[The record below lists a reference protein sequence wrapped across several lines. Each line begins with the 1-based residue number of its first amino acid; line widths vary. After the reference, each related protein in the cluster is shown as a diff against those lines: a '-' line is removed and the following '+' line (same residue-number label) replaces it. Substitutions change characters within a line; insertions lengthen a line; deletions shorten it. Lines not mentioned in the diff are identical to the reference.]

1 MGGARGSRASRHHC
15 EADRSEVVLVKL
27 KHPAQY
33 TPAIVD
39 AAIKRLDGVTGTLL
53 DPFAGPGQHLPRL
66 MAPGRKVIG
75 YEIEKPWAD
84 FGAPLVQCVDS
95 THMPRAAR
103 SVQAIFTS
111 PAYGNRFADHH
122 NAMDAST
129 RRSYTHDMRTML
141 DDPAYALDTNN
152 GGLYLFGTAHYHAL
166 HHAVWSECTR
176 VAEPGAIFLLNV
188 SDFIRNGQRVRVQE
202 WHLRMLKQLGWMRTW
217 RKCIRT
223 PRMRHGQ
230 NGAARVDGEMLYE
243 LVKR

>member
-1 MGGARGSRASRHHC
+1 M
-15 EADRSEVVLVKL
+15 KL

-33 TPAIVD
+33 SPAIVD
-39 AAIKRLDGVTGTLL
+39 AAIKRLDGVTGVLL

-66 MAPGRKVIG
+66 TAPDRAVVG

-84 FGAPLVQCVDS
+84 LGKPYVRCVDS
-95 THMPRAAR
+95 TKMPRPDG
-103 SVQAIFTS
+103 SVNMIFTS

-122 NAMDAST
+122 DARDAST

-141 DDPAYALDTNN
+141 DDPSYSLDANN
-152 GGLYLFGTAHYHAL
+152 AGLYLFDTVGYADL
-166 HHAVWSECTR
+166 HRAVWGECTR
-176 VAEPGAIFLLNV
+176 VAESGSILLLNV
-188 SDFIRNGQRVRVQE
+188 SDFIRHGKRVRVTQ
-202 WHLRMLKQLGWMRTW
+202 WHLRVLRQLGWASTW